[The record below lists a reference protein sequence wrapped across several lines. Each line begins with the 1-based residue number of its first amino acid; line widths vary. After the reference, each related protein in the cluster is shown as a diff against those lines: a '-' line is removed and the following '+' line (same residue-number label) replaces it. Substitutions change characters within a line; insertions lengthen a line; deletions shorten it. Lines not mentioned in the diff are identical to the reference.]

1 MMKDKNR
8 RPRGKRRRLETFD
21 IVNIAILIFLSLF
34 ILYPFYNSLIV
45 SITSQTE
52 YVKTPFLLFP
62 KQVNFDAYK
71 YILGNKGLIYGYRST
86 LFILLVGVP
95 LNMLLTVC
103 AAFVLTRKSFPGK
116 RIFFFMIIITMFF
129 SGGLIPVYLTMMQ
142 LHLNNT
148 LWSVILLHGMN
159 TFYFI
164 LCCNYMKSIPESMEE
179 SAKIDGAND
188 IVILSKI
195 YLPLCTPI
203 IATMFLFYAV
213 DRWNEWFYAMLLIKK
228 DTLIPLQVL
237 LRNMVFVS
245 LYESKDAAMDS
256 MEVFFGEGIKMA
268 VITVTM
274 LPIMLFYPFV
284 QRYFV
289 KGIMVGAVKA

>member
-1 MMKDKNR
+1 M
-8 RPRGKRRRLETFD
+8 KRRRLETFD